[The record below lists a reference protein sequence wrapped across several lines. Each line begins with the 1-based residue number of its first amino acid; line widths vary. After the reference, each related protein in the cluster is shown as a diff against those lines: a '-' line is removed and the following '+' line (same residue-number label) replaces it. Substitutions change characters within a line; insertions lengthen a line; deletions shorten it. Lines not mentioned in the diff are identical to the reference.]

1 MVGKWV
7 VEVAK
12 GMVVDVVV
20 KVVEDKNLNWW
31 RLDMLRMGG
40 KLRVG

>member
-20 KVVEDKNLNWW
+20 KVAEDKNLNWW
-31 RLDMLRMGG
+31 RLDMLRM
-40 KLRVG
+40 

>member
-1 MVGKWV
+1 
-7 VEVAK
+7 
-12 GMVVDVVV
+12 MVVDVVV

-31 RLDMLRMGG
+31 RLDMLRMRG

>member
-20 KVVEDKNLNWW
+20 EVVEDKNLNWW
-31 RLDMLRMGG
+31 MLDMLRMRG